1 MNLGPCWI
9 YDVNLA
15 ASVQNNRNSAFFL
28 EYPVLGSLVRPI
40 INNTITKTF
49 VFCSILSF
57 GVNLGGAG
65 GRGGAGAGVG
75 AGVQTLIYF
84 NAIID
89 YVC

>member
-40 INNTITKTF
+40 INNTYSAKDPCAPPPHRLLYLREKKLE
-49 VFCSILSF
+49 V
-57 GVNLGGAG
+57 
-65 GRGGAGAGVG
+65 
-75 AGVQTLIYF
+75 
-84 NAIID
+84 
-89 YVC
+89 